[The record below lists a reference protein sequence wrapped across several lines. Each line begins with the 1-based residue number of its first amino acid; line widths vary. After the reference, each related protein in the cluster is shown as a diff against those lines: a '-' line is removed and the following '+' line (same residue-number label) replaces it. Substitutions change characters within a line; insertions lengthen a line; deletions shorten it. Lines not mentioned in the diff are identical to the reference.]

1 VALMPAAL
9 PVRALR
15 KARRIVRGR
24 RRVHEIPDSPSR
36 AAERILSPHYPEHLL
51 AEPDG
56 ELEPEAEEAPNDD
69 ADRLDARRELAST
82 TRVVGVLTGATAR
95 RLGDVL
101 AVAAVAPGSRALGTR
116 VEPGDV
122 LVVERAALQS
132 GPWSTAETSSGTAL
146 LLEIL
151 EWTTE
156 ARDCGAPVIVLDSA
170 DAPNVGTNL
179 LRGAADVVL
188 PRAQQADPVLG
199 SVPMSPVVSLLDRVA
214 RAAVE
219 GDR

>member
-1 VALMPAAL
+1 MPASL
-9 PVRALR
+9 PTRAVR

-24 RRVHEIPDSPSR
+24 RRVHEVPDSPSR
-36 AAERILSPHYPEHLL
+36 AAERILSLRYPEHLV
-51 AEPDG
+51 AEPQD
-56 ELEPEAEEAPNDD
+56 EPEAEEAPD
-69 ADRLDARRELAST
+69 AEADQSDARREPASV

-95 RLGDVL
+95 RLGDDL
-101 AVAAVAPGSRALGTR
+101 AVAAVTPGARAFGTMI
-116 VEPGDV
+116 EPGDV

-151 EWTTE
+151 EWTDE
-156 ARDCGAPVIVLDSA
+156 AREHGAAVVLLDSA

-188 PRAQQADPVLG
+188 PLAQQADPVLG
-199 SVPMSPVVSLLDRVA
+199 PVPLSPVVSLLDRVA

>member
-1 VALMPAAL
+1 MPASL
-9 PVRALR
+9 PVRAVR

-24 RRVHEIPDSPSR
+24 RHVQEISDSPWR
-36 AAERILSPHYPEHLL
+36 ASERILSLHYPEHLV

-56 ELEPEAEEAPNDD
+56 EIEPEAEEAPNAD
-69 ADRLDARRELAST
+69 AERPDERRRLAAA
-82 TRVVGVLTGATAR
+82 TRVVGVLTGPTGR
-95 RLGDVL
+95 QLGDVL
-101 AVAAVAPGSRALGTR
+101 TVAALIPGSRALGAAID
-116 VEPGDV
+116 PGDV
-122 LVVERAALQS
+122 LVIERAALQS

-156 ARDCGAPVIVLDSA
+156 AREGGVPVIVLDSA

-179 LRGAADVVL
+179 LRGVADVML
-188 PRAQQADPVLG
+188 PRTEQVDPVLG
-199 SVPMSPVVSLLDRVA
+199 PVPMSPVLSLLDRVA

>member
-1 VALMPAAL
+1 MPASL
-9 PVRALR
+9 PVRAVR

-24 RRVHEIPDSPSR
+24 RQVQEISDSPWRES
-36 AAERILSPHYPEHLL
+36 ERILSLRYPEHLV

-56 ELEPEAEEAPNDD
+56 EIEPEAEEAPNAD
-69 ADRLDARRELAST
+69 ADQPDERRRLAAA
-82 TRVVGVLTGATAR
+82 TRVVGVLTGPTAR
-95 RLGDVL
+95 QLGDVL
-101 AVAAVAPGSRALGTR
+101 GVAALVPGSRALGTTID
-116 VEPGDV
+116 PGDV
-122 LVVERAALQS
+122 LVIERAALQS

-151 EWTTE
+151 DWTTE
-156 ARDCGAPVIVLDSA
+156 AREGGVPVVVLDSA

-179 LRGAADVVL
+179 LRGVADVML
-188 PRAQQADPVLG
+188 PRVEQADPVLG
-199 SVPMSPVVSLLDRVA
+199 PVPMSPVLSLLDRVA

>member
-1 VALMPAAL
+1 MPASL
-9 PVRALR
+9 PVRAVR

-24 RRVHEIPDSPSR
+24 RRHREVADSPFR
-36 AAERILSPHYPEHLL
+36 AAERILSPRYPEHLL
-51 AEPDG
+51 TEPDD
-56 ELEPEAEEAPNDD
+56 EPETDTVEAPPADDD
-69 ADRLDARRELAST
+69 AARRSPVPV
-82 TRVVGVLTGATAR
+82 TRAAGVLTPGTAR
-95 RLGDVL
+95 RLSEVL
-101 AVAAVAPGSRALGTR
+101 AVTAVSPGARALGAR

-151 EWTTE
+151 DWCAE
-156 ARDCGAPVIVLDSA
+156 AREVEAPVVLLDSG
-170 DAPNVGTNL
+170 DPPNVGTNL

-188 PRAQQADPVLG
+188 PRPQQVDPVLG
-199 SVPMSPVVSLLDRVA
+199 PVPMSPVVSLLDRIA

>member
-1 VALMPAAL
+1 MPASL
-9 PVRALR
+9 PVRAVR

-24 RRVHEIPDSPSR
+24 RQVQEISDSPWRES
-36 AAERILSPHYPEHLL
+36 ERILSLHYPEHLV

-56 ELEPEAEEAPNDD
+56 EIEPEAEEAPNAD
-69 ADRLDARRELAST
+69 ADRPDERRRLAAA

-95 RLGDVL
+95 QLGDVL
-101 AVAAVAPGSRALGTR
+101 GVAALVPGSRALGTTI
-116 VEPGDV
+116 ESGDV
-122 LVVERAALQS
+122 LVIERAALQS

-151 EWTTE
+151 DWTTE
-156 ARDCGAPVIVLDSA
+156 ARECGVPVIVLGSA

-179 LRGAADVVL
+179 LRGTADVML
-188 PRAQQADPVLG
+188 PRAEQADPVLG
-199 SVPMSPVVSLLDRVA
+199 PVPMSPVLSLLDRVA